1 MKSDDIERSNHV
13 MPTLAC
19 AMAGIYGCGLLY
31 LSLFQHYIRQ
41 QTTTALFL

>member
-1 MKSDDIERSNHV
+1 MKSDDIERSGHF
-13 MPTLAC
+13 MPTWVC
-19 AMAGIYGCGLLY
+19 AMAGIYGSGLLY